1 MMNTKFEFP
10 EWMGE
15 IPRQNALWCDK
26 EDEVLKRGFKINR
39 TLKDI
44 AAKHGRHTSGIINR
58 LRKLFPDHVL
68 YGLQKG
74 RLESQGIY
82 FKDELP
88 ASSIGYI
95 SILFQAEILT
105 AEEFTQNFPDRAFKT
120 INNPHMK
127 QVVKVSVYD
136 SQYRIKERLME
147 FDKEMRT
154 QKEVVQH
161 LNKDITSVGVKLRAH
176 GEDIDRVTSNL
187 DRLST
192 NVDAQTARLDAQT
205 HTLYQIKENLD
216 TLLKESDY

>member
-1 MMNTKFEFP
+1 MTNFQFP

-68 YGLQKG
+68 YRLQKG

-95 SILFQAEILT
+95 SMLFQAEILT

-147 FDKEMRT
+147 FDREMRT
-154 QKEVVQH
+154 QKEVVNS
-161 LNKDITSVGVKLRAH
+161 LNQDVTNIGVKLKSQGQAIS
-176 GEDIDRVTSNL
+176 ETTV
-187 DRLST
+187 
-192 NVDAQTARLDAQT
+192 RLDAQA
-205 HTLYQIKENLD
+205 HTLHQINEKLD